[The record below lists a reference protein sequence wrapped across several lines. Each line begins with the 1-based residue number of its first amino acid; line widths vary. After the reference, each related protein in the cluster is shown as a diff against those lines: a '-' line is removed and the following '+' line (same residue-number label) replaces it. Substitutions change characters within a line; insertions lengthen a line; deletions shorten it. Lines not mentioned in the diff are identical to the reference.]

1 MSLVTFAGF
10 SRTAGVLK
18 FRAASDAKRS
28 EVLVKLG
35 DTDVNLVALPNAMSK
50 DEAKTYVLSIL
61 ASFAV
66 DTSEARLVLTDS
78 APKAP
83 RAAKTTTKV
92 VKSRTV
98 KVTKS
103 QADTGPIVVSGT
115 GKDTTPELYA
125 ALHTWGNPKL
135 RLKRIRA
142 AMKKRDAMAV
152 AE

>member
-1 MSLVTFAGF
+1 MSTVTFAGF
-10 SRTAGVLK
+10 SRTANVLK
-18 FRAASDAKRS
+18 FRTATDAKRA
-28 EVLVKLG
+28 EILVKLG
-35 DTDVNLVALPNAMSK
+35 DTDVNLVALPNAMTK

-61 ASFAV
+61 DSFAV
-66 DTSEARLVLTDS
+66 DANEARLVLTNS
-78 APKAP
+78 AP
-83 RAAKTTTKV
+83 KTTTKV
-92 VKSRTV
+92 VKVAKSKTVTV
-98 KVTKS
+98 KRVK
-103 QADTGPIVVSGT
+103 ADTGPIVVSGT

>member
-1 MSLVTFAGF
+1 MLTVTFAGF
-10 SRTAGVLK
+10 SRTANVLK
-18 FRAASDAKRS
+18 FRTATDAKRA
-28 EVLVKLG
+28 EILVKLG

-50 DEAKTYVLSIL
+50 DEARTFVLSIL
-61 ASFAV
+61 PSFAV
-66 DTSEARLVLTDS
+66 NADEARLVLTNT
-78 APKAP
+78 APKVV
-83 RAAKTTTKV
+83 KTTTKV

-103 QADTGPIVVSGT
+103 KADTGPIVVSGT
-115 GKDTTPELYA
+115 GKDTTSELYA

-142 AMKKRDAMAV
+142 AMKKRDAMVV